1 MTQNQTSAEA
11 LVTMFASNDLPGDTP
26 ATRLNVI
33 LNATGSDSYLH
44 FAIPYDDSGFPESL
58 QDGSLWLSSS
68 NQVGHFLT
76 ATDMAY
82 SSSNESSDQFF
93 LTLITG
99 HEMSGDASYNTGSA
113 ANIKQIMLG
122 ASHPDAPSLFLQGG
136 DETFGKILSEG
147 DFSGDRTGNSMP
159 DLRLSRL
166 GWDFGK
172 LTQLGAFASTD
183 QQALFLRLSL
193 GLYP

>member
-82 SSSNESSDQFF
+82 SSSNESSDQF
-93 LTLITG
+93 
-99 HEMSGDASYNTGSA
+99 S
-113 ANIKQIMLG
+113 
-122 ASHPDAPSLFLQGG
+122 SHQ
-136 DETFGKILSEG
+136 TV
-147 DFSGDRTGNSMP
+147 
-159 DLRLSRL
+159 
-166 GWDFGK
+166 
-172 LTQLGAFASTD
+172 
-183 QQALFLRLSL
+183 
-193 GLYP
+193 